1 MKIAVD
7 EKRFGYYYQPAE
19 KRVYIFDKENNRM
32 VRSFGEEVSFIH
44 QYKRNNKVL
53 FAVCV
58 NEESRVY
65 LTAFNTYGI
74 EDPLFESKVVALESG
89 CYEDVY
95 LGNDCFLLNTNQILS
110 LSREEIC
117 GSYDKI
123 TMNEETDELLGE
135 DCVLVSKILEDYQAD
150 IIEEIVYGLDLKSFK
165 VTTPIYSKMQ
175 NRFIKKYSKRD
186 VAASKTK
193 YPDYSNLKVKNYIT
207 PDSLAEETIRYEIL
221 RPFVIVG
228 QQLAESVMLDKN
240 GNIKEDFIKRL
251 GDKNGNSKKNN

>member
-58 NEESRVY
+58 NEESGVY

-74 EDPLFESKVVALESG
+74 EEPLFESKMAVLDDSDYES
-89 CYEDVY
+89 VY

-117 GSYDKI
+117 GLYDKI

-150 IIEEIVYGLDLKSFK
+150 IMEEIVYGLDLKSFK

-186 VAASKTK
+186 VAVAKTK

-221 RPFVIVG
+221 RPFIIVG
-228 QQLAESVMLDKN
+228 KQLSKPELYD
-240 GNIKEDFIKRL
+240 EDGHFKSEFIKKL
-251 GDKNGNSKKNN
+251 GGK